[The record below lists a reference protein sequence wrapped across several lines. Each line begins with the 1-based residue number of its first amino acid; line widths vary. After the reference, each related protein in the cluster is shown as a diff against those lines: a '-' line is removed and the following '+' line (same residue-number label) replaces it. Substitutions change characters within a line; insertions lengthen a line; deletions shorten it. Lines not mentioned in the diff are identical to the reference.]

1 MSRCKAIYAY
11 SPKLDDELEI
21 NPGNNR
27 KHKISLR
34 KTIYSILI
42 YYTGDLIDVHTKQ
55 EDGWWIGAIKDRV
68 GIFPA
73 TYVEEI
79 A

>member
-1 MSRCKAIYAY
+1 MPTHRNWMMNW
-11 SPKLDDELEI
+11 KLI
-21 NPGNNR
+21 QV
-27 KHKISLR
+27 
-34 KTIYSILI
+34 TIVNTRFHYEKQYIHYSISI